1 MACTTNSF
9 RYEAIYQQPRYFC
22 KTRRRYWTE
31 CGSLR
36 NVPVG
41 GGSRKNKH
49 GARDAQGFEGFTGLS
64 SPVSPRNRSSSSS
77 LPSGPPL
84 LLFPPLPCWKL
95 EGGAR
100 PGSLPPLHPT
110 NMVSPSLVL
119 TCGHVPRH
127 LPFRKPPR
135 LDVARIAAISRTNA
149 HPLFTSLYGS
159 PLGRR
164 GWAQVCRDSSLQDPP
179 PGVDAAEERDK
190 EEIKK
195 QLEKAQI
202 GGGGGGGEQLSDWS
216 TSVLLFGIYAGLMY
230 YVFQL
235 APNQTPYRDTY
246 FLQKLL
252 NIKGDDGF
260 RMNDV
265 LVSLWYI
272 MGIWPLVYSMLLLPT
287 ARSSKSKIPVW
298 PFLVLSCFGGAYA
311 LIPYFVLWKPPP
323 PAIDEDEIGQ
333 WPLKFLESKLTAG
346 VTFAVG
352 LGLIIYAGKAGG
364 ADWQEFFQY
373 ARESKFIHLTSI
385 DFTLL
390 SAFSPFWVYNDMT
403 ARRWKNGWVLPLAF
417 IPFLG
422 PSLYLLMRPSLS
434 SLLGATSSSSDKP
447 QN

>member
-1 MACTTNSF
+1 
-9 RYEAIYQQPRYFC
+9 
-22 KTRRRYWTE
+22 
-31 CGSLR
+31 
-36 NVPVG
+36 
-41 GGSRKNKH
+41 
-49 GARDAQGFEGFTGLS
+49 
-64 SPVSPRNRSSSSS
+64 
-77 LPSGPPL
+77 
-84 LLFPPLPCWKL
+84 
-95 EGGAR
+95 
-100 PGSLPPLHPT
+100 
-110 NMVSPSLVL
+110 MVSPSLVL
-119 TCGHVPRH
+119 TCGHPPRH
-127 LPFRKPPR
+127 LPFRKLPR
-135 LDVARIAAISRTNA
+135 LDVARISAVARTNA
-149 HPLFTSLYGS
+149 HPLFTSLNGS
-159 PLGRR
+159 PLSRR

-179 PGVDAAEERDK
+179 PGIDAAEEQDK
-190 EEIKK
+190 EEIKN
-195 QLEKAQI
+195 QLAKAQI
-202 GGGGGGGEQLSDWS
+202 GGGGGGEQLSDWS

-252 NIKGDDGF
+252 NLKGDDGF

-272 MGIWPLVYSMLLLPT
+272 MGLWPLVYSMLLLPT

-346 VTFAVG
+346 VAFAVG

-403 ARRWKNGWVLPLAF
+403 ARRWKNGWVLPLAL